1 MGDVVEFR
9 KREKR
14 SRQSSE
20 PPMGDA
26 QILFFLGVRYLH
38 MEEPQAV
45 EGGVSP
51 THGRDP
57 SGGKRRKG
65 RASA

>member
-14 SRQSSE
+14 SRQNSE

-26 QILFFLGVRYLH
+26 QILFFLGVRYVH
-38 MEEPQAV
+38 MEEPRGV
-45 EGGVSP
+45 GGGASP
-51 THGRDP
+51 THGRGP